1 MLLGYA
7 LKLQDGIHVCCKP
20 YYRILFAW
28 NMKPFLAKS
37 VSTGKGDKKTNNLIK
52 SYANAPKFPS
62 WQQPKSFSVDHK
74 PTYLFFLIGK
84 LMSTVVNNK
93 IHTYIWAREEW
104 SSFREFWFSLTSFLA
119 TSLLK
124 CRCTSSPLFFL
135 WILWSLGFR
144 VWKTPW

>member
-1 MLLGYA
+1 
-7 LKLQDGIHVCCKP
+7 
-20 YYRILFAW
+20 
-28 NMKPFLAKS
+28 
-37 VSTGKGDKKTNNLIK
+37 
-52 SYANAPKFPS
+52 
-62 WQQPKSFSVDHK
+62 
-74 PTYLFFLIGK
+74 LIGK

>member
-1 MLLGYA
+1 
-7 LKLQDGIHVCCKP
+7 
-20 YYRILFAW
+20 
-28 NMKPFLAKS
+28 MKPFLAKS

-93 IHTYIWAREEW
+93 IHTYI
-104 SSFREFWFSLTSFLA
+104 
-119 TSLLK
+119 
-124 CRCTSSPLFFL
+124 
-135 WILWSLGFR
+135 
-144 VWKTPW
+144 